1 MSETETLPPAWRKL
15 FERANIPSQN
25 RLAEDAGIST
35 ATVNRMIRGG
45 GTSPESI
52 RKVAEI
58 LSGGDTEE
66 IYEAM
71 QRTERD
77 FGDFPVHLIDQDL
90 RLLTPKQRKA
100 LIAMVR
106 SMAYPEREAG
116 SGHGNNLDEKSDEQ
130 FPVGEGDEGVTLL

>member
-15 FERANIPSQN
+15 FENAGIPSQN
-25 RLAEDAGIST
+25 KLAEVTGMST
-35 ATVNRMIRGG
+35 ATVNRLIRGG
-45 GTSPESI
+45 GSSPDSV
-52 RKVAEI
+52 RKAAAA
-58 LSGGDTEE
+58 LTDGDTVK

-71 QRTERD
+71 ERTERD

-116 SGHGNNLDEKSDEQ
+116 SGRVASSTQKSDGQ
-130 FPVGEGDEGVTLL
+130 FPAGDDDPGTELL